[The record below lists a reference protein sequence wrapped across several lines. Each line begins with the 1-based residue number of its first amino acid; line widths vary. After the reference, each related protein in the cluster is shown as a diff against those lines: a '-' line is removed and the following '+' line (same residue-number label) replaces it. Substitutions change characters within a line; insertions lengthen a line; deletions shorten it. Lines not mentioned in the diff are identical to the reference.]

1 MGGWPRQGVL
11 ILGSCAIRLCE
22 PCQGLT
28 AAALNSSSG
37 VPQGRS
43 KGATYRVTASVN
55 TVGES
60 RTVPQGRANARPLF
74 YKENKMT
81 DNEIKI
87 AVLIDAENASHRY
100 LKVLLDEL
108 AKYGTATYKRIYAD
122 WTDPKNSGWKN
133 LLLEHS
139 IQPIQQY
146 SYTTGK
152 NASDSAMI
160 IDAMDILYAGKVN
173 AFCLVSSDS
182 DFTKLAQRLRE
193 AGMLVIGMGEQK
205 TPSAFIKS
213 CERFIYL
220 EVLKNQNTDSAQTI
234 GTAKDQPAQDLK
246 ELSIT
251 IEAILKEIS
260 GDDGWTYLSL
270 LGHNLQKRDPAF
282 DTRTYG
288 HAKLKDLVLAISN
301 IEEKT
306 VTTEKGAVSYVRVK
320 PEKHPAPQT
329 TKSTTTK
336 KSSKNSKGKTN
347 SKNGKGKSS
356 AKKK

>member
-1 MGGWPRQGVL
+1 
-11 ILGSCAIRLCE
+11 
-22 PCQGLT
+22 
-28 AAALNSSSG
+28 
-37 VPQGRS
+37 
-43 KGATYRVTASVN
+43 
-55 TVGES
+55 
-60 RTVPQGRANARPLF
+60 
-74 YKENKMT
+74 MT

-87 AVLIDAENASHRY
+87 AVLIDAENASYRY

-122 WTDPKNSGWKN
+122 WTDQKNSGWKN

-146 SYTTGK
+146 SYTSGK

-220 EVLKNQNTDSAQTI
+220 EVLKNQNADSAQTV
-234 GTAKDQPAQDLK
+234 GTTKAQPANDLK
-246 ELSIT
+246 ELSET
-251 IEAILKEIS
+251 IEIILKEIS
-260 GDDGWTYLSL
+260 EDDGWTYLSL

-288 HAKLKDLVLAISN
+288 HAKLKDLVLAMSN

-320 PEKHPAPQT
+320 PIKQV
-329 TKSTTTK
+329 STQSSKVGGTK
-336 KSSKNSKGKTN
+336 KTA
-347 SKNGKGKSS
+347 
-356 AKKK
+356 AKKPTAKKNKKNNAKKSN

>member
-1 MGGWPRQGVL
+1 
-11 ILGSCAIRLCE
+11 
-22 PCQGLT
+22 
-28 AAALNSSSG
+28 
-37 VPQGRS
+37 
-43 KGATYRVTASVN
+43 
-55 TVGES
+55 
-60 RTVPQGRANARPLF
+60 
-74 YKENKMT
+74 
-81 DNEIKI
+81 
-87 AVLIDAENASHRY
+87 
-100 LKVLLDEL
+100 
-108 AKYGTATYKRIYAD
+108 
-122 WTDPKNSGWKN
+122 
-133 LLLEHS
+133 
-139 IQPIQQY
+139 
-146 SYTTGK
+146 
-152 NASDSAMI
+152 
-160 IDAMDILYAGKVN
+160 
-173 AFCLVSSDS
+173 
-182 DFTKLAQRLRE
+182 
-193 AGMLVIGMGEQK
+193 MLVIGMGEQK

-320 PEKHPAPQT
+320 PEKQPAPQT
-329 TKSTTTK
+329 TKSTATK